1 MAEAAVQR
9 RAFPGG
15 VLPFASG
22 QTSPAQQTWFPSHGC
37 PASRHPLLPG
47 PPCSPCSFF
56 LSLSLSLLLLPCA
69 AAALIPNSP
78 SGLVIAEP
86 AARRSIERR
95 ETPAAMARTIR
106 SKCSCSTATTSHPWR
121 PHPAGSALAHTTRPR
136 DWQQKPC
143 HLT

>member
-78 SGLVIAEP
+78 SGLVMAEP
-86 AARRSIERR
+86 AAGGGGERGGTR
-95 ETPAAMARTIR
+95 GAMGRARGGEGAGGAGAGARGWGPGPAAGGPAR
-106 SKCSCSTATTSHPWR
+106 
-121 PHPAGSALAHTTRPR
+121 
-136 DWQQKPC
+136 
-143 HLT
+143 